1 MLEEN
6 RTNPESPVK
15 LNLYLGHSMTQQV
28 DRSCLHYQVL
38 GLMLVLAVFSGL
50 GDTKEKSEDV
60 ILYNTTHSNGSR
72 EEPRVLAIQRPCGPE
87 HEGFCSKG
95 TCSYSSDL
103 DTPICRCDKMF
114 SGMRCEHAIL
124 DTHQLSSPEE
134 VIGISCGVVLI
145 LGSIIGLMYCCLK
158 KRCQKSSP
166 PYKNYGSENSV

>member
-1 MLEEN
+1 L
-6 RTNPESPVK
+6 K
-15 LNLYLGHSMTQQV
+15 CNLKTLSNAGSLACGH
-28 DRSCLHYQVL
+28 
-38 GLMLVLAVFSGL
+38 
-50 GDTKEKSEDV
+50 KSECLSIKIT
-60 ILYNTTHSNGSR
+60 ILNCLGVCVGVLSAGSG

-87 HEGFCSKG
+87 HEGFCFKG
-95 TCSYSSDL
+95 ACSYFSDL